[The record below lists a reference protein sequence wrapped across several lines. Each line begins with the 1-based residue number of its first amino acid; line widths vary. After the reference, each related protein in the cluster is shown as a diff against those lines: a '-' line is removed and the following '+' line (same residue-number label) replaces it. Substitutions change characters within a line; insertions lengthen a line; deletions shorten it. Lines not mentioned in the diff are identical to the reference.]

1 MRSIRL
7 SALGL
12 ALVAL
17 VSAGGAS
24 AQEKDQSKTETVCIR
39 KAEINVVRAL
49 DDEHIGVKLGAS
61 RFYLLTVAR
70 PCYELKQ
77 ARAIAFEGTA
87 TRVCSDGSSLVS
99 FDYPTV
105 GPMRCR
111 VERIEPVADMNAAR
125 ELIESRKKEK

>member
-12 ALVAL
+12 ALATL
-17 VSAGGAS
+17 VSGSLAGAGVEEGS
-24 AQEKDQSKTETVCIR
+24 EPEKVCIR

-49 DDEHIGVKLGAS
+49 DDEHVGVKLGAS

-70 PCYELKQ
+70 PCNGLNE

-87 TRVCSDGSSLVS
+87 TRVCDDGSSLLS
-99 FDYPTV
+99 FEYPTV

-125 ELIESRKKEK
+125 ALIESRAKEK